1 MLATVWSCYNGPK
14 NDLMKHWWKRNSRQC
29 LHIATALVVV
39 GLFVFVAPEA
49 NAQSF
54 VGRITDNVAAWFITA
69 IANFVQLLASFV
81 TLLLINVLRWMQP
94 VLQYNSFI
102 THPTVKMGWE
112 VVRNL
117 ANTGL
122 IAIMLVVAFGTMF
135 GVSKVSWQKQV
146 PRIIIA
152 AIAVNFSRLITGI
165 FIDIGQVIMNAFV
178 NALQQVGYANF
189 FEMLQ
194 IRNYQTLNA
203 NPDGLAAGAA
213 TAVLMTSLFA
223 LIQGL
228 IALVVIAIIFVVLV
242 YRIVVLW
249 VVVIMSPAAFAAG
262 AAQGMLSKAGG
273 MYSQWWDKLT
283 AAVMLG
289 PILAFFLWL
298 SLAATSSGLTDG
310 FDPEG
315 KLVEDV
321 TTSPIVNESECL
333 NNILTYVIGIALL
346 LAGLEIASQTAGA
359 LGGVAASAVNKGTG
373 ISKRL
378 AAAPVAIAGAG
389 AAFGVRQGIKG
400 TKAVARGGVD
410 LAVDQVRGRTAEFR
424 RYARGRLGNFADRSL
439 AGGVG
444 SRIVGR
450 AARGLGSRLDQSALL
465 GEDAAR
471 KRLAREEKGFGSG
484 LSQQERLDYIRN
496 NANAGSERVQA
507 RVSSLRASMASN
519 KDQMNELL
527 QGSPEQANQ
536 ARELMRDAA
545 KHYEDTGDEAAAKR
559 LKDRMARDLRL
570 QHGDAG
576 AMQNALENMSDAD
589 LQKLDASNF
598 QDANFRQAMRDSGIL
613 ARITA
618 AGGGAGYNSAF
629 MQGARRSAAN
639 AGLDARQA
647 TRFEDEQDRIAGLPG
662 GAAAREIPEA
672 SNNAANQ
679 LINAFSSGT
688 LSEALSSGLRLQDI
702 DLDEMRSSGTLS
714 PAFENDL
721 VAAISDALAQGS
733 SVGTVESLMNA
744 SRNGDAPQEQAR
756 AQEMLRFMSGTNTAG
771 IDIVDRLDTDVNAGT
786 ITGGAARAIRA
797 HRVLRNQ
804 TVAGEGDLS
813 GYNASAAGGFTNERD
828 RRQFRNAL
836 TSSPSVVLN
845 IDQHLGANGASA
857 TDVARQVATAFD
869 RDALNKLLERFEG
882 SRGTEQEA
890 VNRRI
895 IQRVGQVLQGQQG
908 RAGNSDELEEQLQT
922 AIRHFNT
929 RINTQV

>member
-1 MLATVWSCYNGPK
+1 
-14 NDLMKHWWKRNSRQC
+14 MKHRWKRNSRQC
-29 LHIATALVVV
+29 LHVATALVVV
-39 GLFVFVAPEA
+39 SLFVFVAPEA

-102 THPTVKMGWE
+102 THPTVVMGWE

-122 IAIMLVVAFGTMF
+122 IAIMLIVAFGTMF

-203 NPDGLAAGAA
+203 NPDGLASGAA
-213 TAVLMTSLFA
+213 TSVLMTSLFA
-223 LIQGL
+223 LIQAL

-321 TTSPIVNESECL
+321 PSSPIVNESAGL

-373 ISKRL
+373 ISKKL

-439 AGGVG
+439 AGGIG
-444 SRIVGR
+444 SRVLGR

-507 RVSSLRASMASN
+507 RVSSLRASMASD
-519 KDQMNELL
+519 KDQMASLL
-527 QGSPEQANQ
+527 QSDPNE
-536 ARELMRDAA
+536 ARKIMADAA
-545 KHYEDTGDEAAAKR
+545 KHYKDTGDDAAAKK
-559 LKDRMARDLRL
+559 LEDRMSRDLRL
-570 QHGDAG
+570 KHGDAESMKG
-576 AMQNALENMSDAD
+576 ALEGMSESD
-589 LQKLDASNF
+589 LKKLDAANF
-598 QDANFRQAMRDSGIL
+598 QDANFRK
-613 ARITA
+613 A
-618 AGGGAGYNSAF
+618 AEE
-629 MQGARRSAAN
+629 
-639 AGLDARQA
+639 AGLLAQLTNPDTNKGFSKALRDAATQA
-647 TRFEDEQDRIAGLPG
+647 NGNTDLDGREASRREAEQDRISGLDAAEREVPQNSSDAIASLMNG
-662 GAAAREIPEA
+662 LATGNMGAA
-672 SNNAANQ
+672 
-679 LINAFSSGT
+679 LG
-688 LSEALSSGLRLQDI
+688 SGLNLQDI
-702 DLDEMRSSGTLS
+702 DLGSMMREGT
-714 PAFENDL
+714 FTDQFQTDL
-721 VAAISDALAQGS
+721 AEALKAAMQDAGS
-733 SVGTVESLMNA
+733 VDTLRSLQAA
-744 SRNGDAPQEQAR
+744 SQNGDAPQEQAR
-756 AQEMLRFMSGTNTAG
+756 AQAMLDFMGANNPQG
-771 IDIVDRLDTDVNAGT
+771 RNIMEELDNDLNNNNLSA
-786 ITGGAARAIRA
+786 GAAAAVRAN
-797 HRVLRNQ
+797 RVVRNN
-804 TVAGEGDLS
+804 GDLS
-813 GYNASAAGGFTNERD
+813 GYGIGQNGAIGTQAQAREFRASI
-828 RRQFRNAL
+828 
-836 TSSPSVVLN
+836 SSNPSIVLN
-845 IDQHLGANGASA
+845 IEQQLGADGSAA
-857 TDVARQVATAFD
+857 TDVARQVAQTFD
-869 RDALNKLLERFEG
+869 KDALNGLLERFES
-882 SRGTEQEA
+882 SRGTDQEA
-890 VNRRI
+890 VNRQM
-895 IQRVGQVLQGQQG
+895 IQRIGQVLQGQAS
-908 RAGNSDELEEQLQT
+908 RSDNSDELNEQLQT